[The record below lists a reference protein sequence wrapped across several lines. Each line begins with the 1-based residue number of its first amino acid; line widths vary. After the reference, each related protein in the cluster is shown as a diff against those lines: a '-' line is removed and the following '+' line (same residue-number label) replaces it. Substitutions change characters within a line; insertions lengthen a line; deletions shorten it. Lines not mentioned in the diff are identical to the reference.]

1 MSQSTIPINSKLID
15 SLAQIILSLTEE
27 EREFLEQ
34 KIKPLS
40 ITETQSKLEILQHDI
55 LLGVN
60 QIQNG
65 DYVEYDDLSLSKLL
79 ESIKTRGSQ
88 KLNWELSQ

>member
-1 MSQSTIPINSKLID
+1 MSQSTVPINSKLID
-15 SLAQIILSLTEE
+15 SLAQIILSLSEE
-27 EREFLEQ
+27 EREFLEE

-40 ITETQSKLEILQHDI
+40 TSEPQSKLEILQNDI

-60 QIQNG
+60 QIQHG
-65 DYVEYDDLSLSKLL
+65 DYSEYDDLSLPNLL

-88 KLNWELSQ
+88 IDRELPQ

>member
-1 MSQSTIPINSKLID
+1 MSQDTVPVNSKLID

-40 ITETQSKLEILQHDI
+40 ISEAQSKLEILQHDI

-60 QIQNG
+60 QIQSG
-65 DYVEYDDLSLSKLL
+65 DYSEYDDLSLLNLL
-79 ESIKTRGSQ
+79 ESIKTRASQ
-88 KLNWELSQ
+88 IDRELPQ

>member
-1 MSQSTIPINSKLID
+1 MTQSTVPINSKLIN

-27 EREFLEQ
+27 ERAFLDL
-34 KIKPLS
+34 KIKPLF
-40 ITETQSKLEILQHDI
+40 INDTQDKLEALQHDI

-65 DYVEYDDLSLSKLL
+65 DYSEYDDSSLPNLL

-88 KLNWELSQ
+88 KLNLELT

>member
-1 MSQSTIPINSKLID
+1 MSQSTVPINSKLIN
-15 SLAQIILSLTEE
+15 SLAQIILSFTEE
-27 EREFLEQ
+27 EREFLEE

-40 ITETQSKLEILQHDI
+40 TSETQSKLEILQHDI

-65 DYVEYDDLSLSKLL
+65 DYSEYDDLSLPSLL

-88 KLNWELSQ
+88 KLNRELPQ

>member
-1 MSQSTIPINSKLID
+1 MSQSTVPINSKLID
-15 SLAQIILSLTEE
+15 SLAQIILSLSEE
-27 EREFLEQ
+27 EREFLEE

-40 ITETQSKLEILQHDI
+40 TSETQSNLEILQHDI

-60 QIQNG
+60 QIENG
-65 DYVEYDDLSLSKLL
+65 DYSEYDDLSLPNLL

-88 KLNWELSQ
+88 SDRELPQ